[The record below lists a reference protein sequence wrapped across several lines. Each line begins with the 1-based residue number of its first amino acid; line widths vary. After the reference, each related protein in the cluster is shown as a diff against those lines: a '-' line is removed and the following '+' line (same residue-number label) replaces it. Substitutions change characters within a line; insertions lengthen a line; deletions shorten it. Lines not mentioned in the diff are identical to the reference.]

1 MITFKKLIDLFFS
14 IWSNKNLRNF
24 ILIAIVFLFTLNQ
37 CNRIS
42 NLKNELALSEQNT
55 QRALNNYRAS
65 KDSVRTL
72 LLDNGYMISTIKSYE
87 FDIANLEDEQEA
99 LIKRYREALGL
110 NKDLEKINTLLATEI
125 EIKDSLLADL
135 SVTKIDSLTDLVE
148 FNKFDDFG
156 NGNTRLLR
164 GNMYVYR
171 DSNHILYRDANFYIL
186 QEMSLFAAIE
196 NIEGQDEIKIS
207 TSYPGLTIKNIENIN
222 LINNRLNQINQKS
235 TNWSIGLGVGY
246 GININNTHAINHGPN
261 LSIGLFYSP
270 KWLRF

>member
-1 MITFKKLIDLFFS
+1 MTTFKKLIDLFFS
-14 IWSNKNLRNF
+14 IWSNKTLRNF
-24 ILIAIVFLFTLNQ
+24 ILITIVFLFTLNQ

-42 NLKNELALSEQNT
+42 NLKNEIAWSEQNA

-72 LLDNGYMISTIKSYE
+72 LLDNGNMVSTIKSYE
-87 FDIANLEDEQEA
+87 FDIANLEGEQEA

-125 EIKDSLLADL
+125 EIKDSLLVDL

-164 GNMYVYR
+164 GEMYVYR
-171 DSNHILYRDANFYIL
+171 DSSHILYRDANFYIL
-186 QEMSLFAAIE
+186 QEMNLFAAIE

-207 TSYPGLTIKNIENIN
+207 TSYPGLTIKDIENIN
-222 LINNRLNQINQKS
+222 LINTKLNQRNEKTTGWSVGFGIGYGVNLNNNQVIS
-235 TNWSIGLGVGY
+235 YGPSLGV
-246 GININNTHAINHGPN
+246 
-261 LSIGLFYSP
+261 GLFYSP